1 MQSVLV
7 NDTENKAF
15 AISVHSDTLRHYKA
29 DEEKYVRNILP
40 FLVVIFR
47 ENRYIRIK
55 GFFPLMPPQVHKKF
69 RGPPFW
75 L

>member
-47 ENRYIRIK
+47 ENRYT
-55 GFFPLMPPQVHKKF
+55 H
-69 RGPPFW
+69 
-75 L
+75 